1 MSGRCFTQQVSARK
15 EEYDMV
21 VVNPEKL
28 AATEFRHGSIRKR
41 CVIYRGENGQD
52 GDILYRNVEDY
63 LKSLV

>member
-1 MSGRCFTQQVSARK
+1 
-15 EEYDMV
+15 MV
-21 VVNPEKL
+21 VVDPEKL
-28 AATEFRHGSIRKR
+28 AATEFRHGPIRKR